1 MAGPLGSRPPSEGAV
16 FSAINILIRNENGA
30 IVLGSG
36 GGFRLV
42 ETLYAPYS
50 HLACHKHDIADIS
63 LVLSGSLV
71 EESDCGMVTAG
82 PGCVVFKPAGAMHSN
97 RVGPRGAVLFA
108 LRLDPSWS
116 IVATQ
121 LRKHLWCS
129 QEHVTGVM
137 LRLYALCLG
146 RHRLDRDVDELAIRA
161 GLAAACDGVAPF
173 AFGRAPDWLS
183 TVQERVH
190 VGDNHSTKIAELARE
205 CETHPVYLAR
215 MFRRCLGAAPGE
227 YVRRLRVTLAA
238 HRLVSTADSLS
249 RIAAE
254 VGFSDQ
260 AHFCRCFRSQVGH
273 TPGQYRRLASS
284 A

>member
-1 MAGPLGSRPPSEGAV
+1 MAGPLGSRPPREGTV
-16 FSAINILIRNENGA
+16 FSAVNMLIRNENGA
-30 IVLGSG
+30 IVLGG
-36 GGFRLV
+36 GGEFRLV
-42 ETLYAPYS
+42 ETSYAPYS
-50 HLACHKHDIADIS
+50 HLSCHKHDVANIS

-71 EESDCGMVTAG
+71 EESDSGMVTAG

-97 RVGPRGAVLFA
+97 RVGRRGAVLFA

-116 IVATQ
+116 EVASR
-121 LRKHLWCS
+121 LRKHVWCS
-129 QEHVTGVM
+129 QELATRVM
-137 LRLYALCLG
+137 LRLYALCRG
-146 RHRLDRDVDELAIRA
+146 RHHSDRTVDGPTVSA
-161 GLAAACDGVAPF
+161 GLSAACDGVRPVAFETAPTWF
-173 AFGRAPDWLS
+173 SAL
-183 TVQERVH
+183 QERVH
-190 VGDNHSTKIAELARE
+190 LDGNRPTRIAKLAQE
-205 CETHPVYLAR
+205 YETHPVYLAR